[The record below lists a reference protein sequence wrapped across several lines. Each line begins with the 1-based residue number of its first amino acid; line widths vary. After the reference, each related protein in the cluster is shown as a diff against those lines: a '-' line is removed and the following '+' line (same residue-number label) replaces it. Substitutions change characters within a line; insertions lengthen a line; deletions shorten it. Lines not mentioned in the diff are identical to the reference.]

1 MMADTTRS
9 SWNSFRTGNT
19 HRAALPAAASA
30 AVHPL
35 AQHTHCYLSE
45 HSHTATEC

>member
-1 MMADTTRS
+1 MVANTTRS
-9 SWNSFRTGNT
+9 SWNGVHTDNT
-19 HRAALPAAASA
+19 HRAALPAAALA

-45 HSHTATEC
+45 YSHTATEC